1 MPISNFN
8 WDKYFASATWNE
20 IREKS
25 PFLDGQRLPS
35 IVHQEAELVYLSSL
49 DLDFSLSDV
58 DGLKSIIGDVKSTL
72 QRSLESKN
80 YGYTDLMVDGAPSP
94 HQSDTTLRW
103 LIDRLRS

>member
-1 MPISNFN
+1 MSKADFN

-35 IVHQEAELVYLSSL
+35 IVHQEVQLVYLSSL

-58 DGLKSIIGDVKSTL
+58 DGLKSVIGDIKSTL
-72 QRSLESKN
+72 QRSWESKN
-80 YGYTDLMVDGAPSP
+80 YYKVAVASADLEIISNLLAEQD
-94 HQSDTTLRW
+94 H
-103 LIDRLRS
+103 

>member
-1 MPISNFN
+1 MPTSDFN

-58 DGLKSIIGDVKSTL
+58 DGLKSIIGDIKSTL

-80 YGYTDLMVDGAPSP
+80 YYKAAVASSDLEIISNLLAEQG
-94 HQSDTTLRW
+94 H
-103 LIDRLRS
+103 